1 MILLNFAFL
10 LLVSKPPFPQL
21 NRVFKTTIDW
31 SPVWSFLS
39 VTISCVKELQRFCL
53 RILNLSKMASTL

>member
-21 NRVFKTTIDW
+21 NRVLKTTINW
-31 SPVWSFLS
+31 SPV
-39 VTISCVKELQRFCL
+39 
-53 RILNLSKMASTL
+53 